1 MKSRIHNGLAA
12 RKRAKSTIHE
22 TTRQACHECAFQQKA
37 IDPISAEFGSSPP
50 PTGERLRIMARRRP
64 SR

>member
-12 RKRAKSTIHE
+12 RKRSKSTIHE

-37 IDPISAEFGSSPP
+37 IDPIGAEFGLVLLPD
-50 PTGERLRIMARRRP
+50 GGCLRIMAWGRP
-64 SR
+64 PR